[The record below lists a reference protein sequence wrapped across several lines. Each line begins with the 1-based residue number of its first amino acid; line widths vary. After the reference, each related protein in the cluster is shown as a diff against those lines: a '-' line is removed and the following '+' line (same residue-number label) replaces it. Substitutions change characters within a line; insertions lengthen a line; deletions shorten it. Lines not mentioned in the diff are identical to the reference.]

1 MPRKILWNRF
11 TLSSPPAAPRILT
24 LPHEGR
30 NSDTCFRAV
39 FPFIWETALIKKQKG
54 NPSIIRAIRPTTCQA
69 GQEHPSFGSA
79 RRQASN
85 YNTHGGKSMSQPLID
100 LVNIT
105 RAMTAMLSLTI
116 SVYLSGEFLRHSSRS
131 KWLRQDAT
139 TLRIIGGFESP
150 DKGGVIFG
158 GKDITKL
165 LPNKRQLNTVFQK
178 YALFPHMSIAD
189 NIAFGL
195 KIKNKPKNYI
205 EDKIK
210 YALKLV
216 NLPGGSTYHV
226 RYHRGYESG
235 LYPADRYSREYLQ

>member
-1 MPRKILWNRF
+1 
-11 TLSSPPAAPRILT
+11 
-24 LPHEGR
+24 
-30 NSDTCFRAV
+30 
-39 FPFIWETALIKKQKG
+39 
-54 NPSIIRAIRPTTCQA
+54 
-69 GQEHPSFGSA
+69 
-79 RRQASN
+79 
-85 YNTHGGKSMSQPLID
+85 MSQPLID

-105 RAMTAMLSLTI
+105 KSYDSNVVLDDLCLSVRENSFVTL
-116 SVYLSGEFLRHSSRS
+116 LGPSGCG
-131 KWLRQDAT
+131 KTT

-165 LPNKRQLNTVFQK
+165 PPNKRQLNTVFQK

-216 NLPGGSTYHV
+216 NLDGFENRSVDSLSGGQQQRIAIARAIV
-226 RYHRGYESG
+226 NEPKVLLLDEPLGALDLKLRQRRNGHRK
-235 LYPADRYSREYLQ
+235 